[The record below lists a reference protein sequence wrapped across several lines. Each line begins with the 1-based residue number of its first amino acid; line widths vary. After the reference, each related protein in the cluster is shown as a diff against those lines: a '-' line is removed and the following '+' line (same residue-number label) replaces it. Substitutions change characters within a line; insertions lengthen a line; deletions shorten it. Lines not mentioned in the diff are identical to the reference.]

1 MQKSNWLMQSM
12 ASGLLG
18 LGLATAFAL
27 PGSATPARCVIQEAG
42 RTTFNGA
49 CDFKQFGQNGSF
61 TVTSLQS
68 NWIAGRSVITVT
80 VLSPGVAE
88 VRGLTPEGINSRW
101 GIAERSSRDRAC
113 WVGDD
118 FRVCAY

>member
-1 MQKSNWLMQSM
+1 MNPSHWSARLAL
-12 ASGLLG
+12 ASLLG
-18 LGLATAFAL
+18 LAA
-27 PGSATPARCVIQEAG
+27 GSFGVSPSEAAQARCVIQEAG

-49 CDFKQFGQNGSF
+49 CDFKQFGNNGSF

-101 GIAERSSRDRAC
+101 GVAERSSRDRAC